1 MHLALVNVF
10 EYICDH
16 WRSRGTAVNSA
27 ANIAFVN
34 SRERI
39 SRLVGRQKSGEPRRR
54 AFLVFWSPLR
64 GTGFTSDF
72 DIIEAGLMR
81 SAAGAINN
89 IDHSAAHVVDR
100 LGREAQC
107 SFRAHLVRAHDLVI
121 KRLHVLNLSCRLERS
136 SIGDDSHGLS

>member
-1 MHLALVNVF
+1 M
-10 EYICDH
+10 
-16 WRSRGTAVNSA
+16 NSA

-81 SAAGAINN
+81 GAAGSINN
-89 IDHSAAHVVDR
+89 IDHSGAHLVHR

-107 SFRAHLVRAHDLVI
+107 SFRAHLVRTHDLVI
-121 KRLHVLNLSCRLERS
+121 KCLHLLNQSCLIERS
-136 SIGDDSHGLS
+136 SIGDDAHGLSHLQWSDLRVSLADRHVCDIAV